1 MPESPQESEAQESG
15 EGRVAPSAPPP
26 RKRGSRLSSLIW
38 AGVVILILVGIAW
51 FVHSR
56 TPQDRRA
63 NRSTSVSV
71 VTAPV
76 QRGDL
81 PVTLNALG
89 TVTPL
94 ATVTVKTQINGRLV
108 SIGFREGQIVKAG
121 DFLALVDPRPYEI
134 ALEQAQGQLVRDT
147 ALLHDAQIDLA
158 RYRTLAT
165 QDSIPQ
171 QQLDTQEYL
180 VRQYEG
186 TVRSDEAMVKN
197 ARLNVE
203 YCHIVSPVSGRVGLR
218 QVDQGNYVQP
228 SDPNGV
234 VVITQLQPI
243 SVIFTLPED
252 NVPTVMKR
260 LASGASLPVTAY
272 DRAVTTKLA
281 AGTLLTVDN
290 QIDTTTG
297 TVKLRA
303 QFDNA
308 DNSLFP
314 NQFVTALLLVDTL
327 KGANLLPAAAVQR
340 GAPGTFV
347 YVVNSERVVGLRP
360 VKLGPSDGER
370 VAVMSGVTP
379 GEQVVVDG
387 ADKLRDG
394 AKVTL
399 GNEQGGTGTAP
410 AATASDSQR
419 RSRTKK

>member
-1 MPESPQESEAQESG
+1 LPG
-15 EGRVAPSAPPP
+15 GVAPRP

-63 NRSTSVSV
+63 TRSTSVSV

-76 QRGDL
+76 QQGDL

-89 TVTPL
+89 TVAPL
-94 ATVTVKTQINGRLV
+94 ATVTVKTQISGRLM
-108 SIGFREGQIVKAG
+108 SIGFQEGQIVKAG
-121 DFLALVDPRPYEI
+121 DFLALIDPRPYEI

-158 RYRTLAT
+158 RYRTLMA

-228 SDPNGV
+228 SDPSGV

-260 LASGASLPVTAY
+260 LATGASLPVTAY
-272 DRAVTTKLA
+272 DRALTTKLA
-281 AGTLLTVDN
+281 VGTLLTVDN

-303 QFDNA
+303 QFDNR
-308 DNSLFP
+308 DNGLFP

-327 KGANLLPAAAVQR
+327 KGATLVPTAAVQR

-347 YVVNSERVVGLRP
+347 YVVNSERLVGLRP
-360 VKLGPSDGER
+360 VKLGPTDGDR
-370 VAVMSGVTP
+370 VAVLSGAKP

-399 GNEQGGTGTAP
+399 ASEQGATGAG
-410 AATASDSQR
+410 AASSPDGQR
-419 RSRTKK
+419 PSRNKKQ

>member
-1 MPESPQESEAQESG
+1 MPG
-15 EGRVAPSAPPP
+15 GVAPRP

-63 NRSTSVSV
+63 TRSTSVSV

-76 QRGDL
+76 QQGDL

-89 TVTPL
+89 TVAPL
-94 ATVTVKTQINGRLV
+94 ATVTVKTQISGRLM
-108 SIGFREGQIVKAG
+108 SIGFQEGQIVKAG
-121 DFLALVDPRPYEI
+121 DFLALIDPRPYEI

-158 RYRTLAT
+158 RYRTLMA

-228 SDPNGV
+228 SDPSGV

-260 LASGASLPVTAY
+260 LATGASLPVTAY
-272 DRAVTTKLA
+272 DRALTTKLA
-281 AGTLLTVDN
+281 VGTLLTVDN

-303 QFDNA
+303 QFDNR
-308 DNSLFP
+308 DNGLFP

-327 KGANLLPAAAVQR
+327 KGATLVPTAAVQR

-347 YVVNSERVVGLRP
+347 YVVNSERLVGLRP
-360 VKLGPSDGER
+360 VKLGPTDGDR
-370 VAVMSGVTP
+370 VAVLSGAKP

-399 GNEQGGTGTAP
+399 ASEQGATGAG
-410 AATASDSQR
+410 AASSPDGQR
-419 RSRTKK
+419 PSRNKKQ